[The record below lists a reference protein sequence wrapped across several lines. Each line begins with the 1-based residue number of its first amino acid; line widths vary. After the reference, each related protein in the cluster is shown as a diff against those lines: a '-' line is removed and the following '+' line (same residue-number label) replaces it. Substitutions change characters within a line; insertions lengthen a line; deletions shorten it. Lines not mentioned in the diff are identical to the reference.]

1 MKNERKSKVQVVVQM
16 VRMER
21 NWNEVDEFV
30 RFWSAVPGVDQVRIK
45 EDETN
50 LMRPDAGTRR
60 KNGSIR
66 ATIFGAGRCT

>member
-1 MKNERKSKVQVVVQM
+1 MQVVVQM

-21 NWNEVDEFV
+21 NAGEVEDFL

-50 LMRPDAGTRR
+50 VLRPTPGTRR
-60 KNGSIR
+60 KTGSIR
-66 ATIFGAGRCT
+66 ATICGAVRCT